1 MEICLDQLQGIGSVQ
16 RIEHAVHVVQRV
28 CPGVGV
34 DKCPVDIVDVH
45 GEEEEVVAEDVGLPC
60 SHREVTGVQVAKRAE
75 EV

>member
-1 MEICLDQLQGIGSVQ
+1 MEICLNQLQGIGSVQ

-34 DKCPVDIVDVH
+34 DKCPVDIMDVH

-60 SHREVTGVQVAKRAE
+60 SNWEVIGLQIPVSAE